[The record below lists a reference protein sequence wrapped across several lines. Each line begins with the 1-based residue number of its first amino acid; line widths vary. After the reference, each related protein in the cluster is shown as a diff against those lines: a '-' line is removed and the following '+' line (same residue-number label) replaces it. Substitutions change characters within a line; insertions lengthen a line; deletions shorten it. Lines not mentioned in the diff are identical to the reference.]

1 MISRQHTSVH
11 AATGTA
17 DDPGAGHTSTHA
29 SVTVRLRGPRTP
41 RARHER
47 ERIEERERNAP
58 VMGTWMEV

>member
-1 MISRQHTSVH
+1 MP
-11 AATGTA
+11 TA
-17 DDPGAGHTSTHA
+17 DDPGEPDTRTSTHA